1 MMGWIKI
8 PSGAGSYETPEGAQA
23 KADAAEAAA
32 KAYID
37 EFAARRDNPHQVTK
51 EQLGLDQVVN
61 VEQASL
67 TQFNAH
73 HYNQIRHTNDV
84 ERQTWNAKETP
95 EGAQAKADSALS
107 AAKEYTEVFVS
118 NRDNHSVVEAT
129 SGTQTITQNTE
140 TELTIL
146 DNVVSQKP
154 VDSTT
159 TGSGMY
165 KVPESGTY
173 IFHVTLRPTEI
184 TQPVSV
190 LRVGLSKTVGEEVTK
205 TPLVDLIAS
214 NATSNGYVSSSFL
227 VNLAKDD
234 SVVVFVNALTED
246 VTLQQGTRVQLFYLG
261 SN

>member
-1 MMGWIKI
+1 MGWIKI
-8 PSGAGSYETPEGAQA
+8 PGDAGSYETPEGAQA
-23 KADAAEAAA
+23 KADAAETAA
-32 KAYID
+32 KAYTD

-51 EQLGLDQVVN
+51 TQVGLDKVTN

-67 TQFNAH
+67 SQFNE
-73 HYNQIRHTNDV
+73 HTSDTAKHTSDV
-84 ERQTWNAKETP
+84 EKQTWNAKETTA
-95 EGAQAKADSALS
+95 GAQAKADSALS
-107 AAKEYTEVFVS
+107 AAKEYTEAFVS

-154 VDSTT
+154 AASTT

-173 IFHVTLRPTEI
+173 IFHVTLRPTEV

-214 NATSNGYVSSSFL
+214 NAASNGYVSSSFL
-227 VNLAKDD
+227 VNLTKDA

-261 SN
+261 GN